1 VRFPKKQT
9 IGRSRPLFETD
20 RPNFVGIWDNVI
32 YRGIPVFPTKT
43 GLFRWSIKPHET
55 FCERDALPTELYPR
69 AEERKYHG
77 MAICQQPKEYRT
89 RDFFGSRKHAPK
101 SGLAFGRSHRR
112 RFLNRIASGLVEL
125 PGSISDPQLNQLQN
139 QKEL

>member
-1 VRFPKKQT
+1 MK
-9 IGRSRPLFETD
+9 IGFSEGIRGD
-20 RPNFVGIWDNVI
+20 RQN
-32 YRGIPVFPTKT
+32 PTKP
-43 GLFRWSIKPHET
+43 FANET
-55 FCERDALPTELYPR
+55 LYQLSYTPR